1 MPWMQLELFVCK
13 SVALHELASFL
24 LPEVEPEPDPLGLS
38 PPEDLHPV
46 SCEEYAAVADFIML
60 LNWVWRE
67 AGQGASR
74 PSMHVVKAAYRL
86 QISPPPVPNFIWQ
99 VGIPL

>member
-67 AGQGASR
+67 AGQGARVSQVSASLVAEDSSTTASPFLEA
-74 PSMHVVKAAYRL
+74 PSHVFE
-86 QISPPPVPNFIWQ
+86 I
-99 VGIPL
+99 